1 MFNNNDAKKPTSKD
15 LLEFLI
21 NYENADGLIQHPV
34 EKLKYEKKLAEE
46 YEYAEWTGAVI
57 RIEDIS
63 DLGSGPE
70 EYYIDVIVKDNPR
83 TPKNNFAGFTAYFNH
98 IDKDDLAKVK
108 IDGEITIRGKI
119 DKRNKFLGRWIL
131 KESKII

>member
-1 MFNNNDAKKPTSKD
+1 MFDNEDKKLISTN
-15 LLEFLI
+15 LLDFLI
-21 NYENADGLIQHPV
+21 EYENADGLIQHPV
-34 EKLKYEKKLAEE
+34 EKLNFEKKLAEK

-70 EYYIDVIVKDNPR
+70 EYYIDVIDKETRR

-98 IDKDDLAKVK
+98 INKEDLAKVR